1 MKNVTN
7 KPLTHTELCHLTAKR
22 FLKDIALIEYKCTVM
37 SEEPDVLV
45 YDSYARTTLYE
56 IKTSRD
62 DYWKDWVKPH
72 RIYQKKSIHRG
83 LEIIDTLYYS
93 IGESRYYVCP
103 ADLIQIDDL
112 PEGWGLIW
120 YKNNKFYMKRM
131 SEKFKRNI
139 GLESRLL
146 INALKRV
153 NEERLDNVIIKAYLN
168 KPEKKDIIEEEDEE
182 ECF

>member
-1 MKNVTN
+1 MKNEVN
-7 KPLTHTELCHLTAKR
+7 KPLDHTELCQLTAKR

-56 IKTSRD
+56 IKMSRA
-62 DYWKDWVKPH
+62 DYWKDWEKPH
-72 RIYQKKSIHRG
+72 RIYKRKSIHKD
-83 LEIIDTLYYS
+83 LEIIDTLYCS
-93 IGESRYYVCP
+93 IEECRYYVCP
-103 ADLIQIDDL
+103 ADIIQLEDL

-120 YKNNKFYMKRM
+120 YKNNKFYLKRT
-131 SEKFKRNI
+131 SKKCKRNI

-153 NEERLDNVIIKAYLN
+153 NEGRLDNVIIKAYLN
-168 KPEKKDIIEEEDEE
+168 KPEKKDITEEREE
-182 ECF
+182 REE